1 MKKRI
6 IEFPRRVISL
16 FFILSVLLISACGSE
31 SQRAN
36 DSQLEEKTDHD
47 HTGHNHG
54 GHDHHSGDDFI
65 DLSSITD
72 PPNVSI
78 VAIPDSQG
86 GVRLEIE
93 LENFEL
99 VPLDAPKG
107 NQPREGHLHVKLDGK
122 MVAMLSEKNYYLS
135 DLSNGQHEIVV
146 SLSSIDHQSFSLNG
160 KLIADTATVTI
171 S

>member
-36 DSQLEEKTDHD
+36 DSPLEEKTDHD

-65 DLSSITD
+65 DLSSITSSD
-72 PPNVSI
+72 
-78 VAIPDSQG
+78 D
-86 GVRLEIE
+86 RDEF
-93 LENFEL
+93 LENVVDYL
-99 VPLDAPKG
+99 IK
-107 NQPREGHLHVKLDGK
+107 KLFNNDRN
-122 MVAMLSEKNYYLS
+122 V
-135 DLSNGQHEIVV
+135 
-146 SLSSIDHQSFSLNG
+146 
-160 KLIADTATVTI
+160 
-171 S
+171 

>member
-47 HTGHNHG
+47 HAGHNHG

-86 GVRLEIE
+86 
-93 LENFEL
+93 
-99 VPLDAPKG
+99 
-107 NQPREGHLHVKLDGK
+107 
-122 MVAMLSEKNYYLS
+122 
-135 DLSNGQHEIVV
+135 
-146 SLSSIDHQSFSLNG
+146 
-160 KLIADTATVTI
+160 
-171 S
+171 